1 MKEIKFKFEDLKL
14 YQKALDFV
22 DNTYKVTENFPS
34 NENFS
39 LTSQFRRASISIA
52 LNIAEG
58 SGDTNA
64 QFNRFL
70 NTANGSIK
78 ECVVCSSIAKRLNY
92 ISNEIDYSNRLK
104 LEELSKMT
112 ASLKKYLMSNNK
124 KTNDQRLSTND

>member
-1 MKEIKFKFEDLKL
+1 MREIKFKFEDLKL
-14 YQKALDFV
+14 YQKSLDFI
-22 DNTYKVTENFPS
+22 DYTYSVSEDFPK
-34 NENFS
+34 NEDYS

-70 NTANGSIK
+70 NISNGSIK
-78 ECVVCSSIAKRLNY
+78 ECVVCSTIAKRRDY
-92 ISNEIDYSNRLK
+92 ISQEQDYKFRLR

-112 ASLKKYLMSNNK
+112 SGLQKHLNSKN
-124 KTNDQRLSTND
+124 